1 MRIPMAAIVPLIAS
15 AILMAPAAPAAAE
28 PSIRASTIV
37 VTPSTDLV
45 DQLYIGVSG
54 TGFSPNTTVAIR
66 QCGSRALWVA
76 RCGAA
81 TLVTTDGGGGYATY
95 VQAVRSLTVRD
106 GSVIDCEQ
114 RPGRCGLYAAGELQ
128 RRLGVG
134 APITFNTPPPPTP
147 PPPPPPPPPPLP
159 PADPP
164 ADHLGLTWRVK
175 ELLPAGGVAVGTDS
189 LTNPY
194 EGDTAPETS
203 LPILCLFFD
212 GSPYPSWFIAAYG
225 YGEYNAG
232 WARGWVAATP
242 PVSGTQ
248 LTSRATADAICASH
262 LGPGWR
268 MAEHH
273 DPWYGNP
280 PMSAQWNMWAYG
292 SIPVGTRLW
301 TAIDDQYGN
310 PWD

>member
-1 MRIPMAAIVPLIAS
+1 MPLIFS
-15 AILMAPAAPAAAE
+15 AILMAPPAPASAG
-28 PSIRASTIV
+28 PSGQATV
-37 VTPSTDLV
+37 AVAPSTDLV
-45 DQLYIGVSG
+45 DQLYVRVSG
-54 TGFSPNTTVAIR
+54 TGFRPNMAVAIR
-66 QCGSRALWVA
+66 QCGSRAEWVA

-81 TLVTTDGGGGYATY
+81 TSVTTDESGGYATY
-95 VQAVRSLTVRD
+95 VQADRFLVVRD
-106 GSVIDCEQ
+106 GSIIDCER
-114 RPGRCGLYAAGELQ
+114 RPGRCSLFAASPSL

-175 ELLPAGGVAVGTDS
+175 ELLPAGAVAVGTDS

-194 EGDTAPETS
+194 EGDTAPGTS

-212 GSPYPSWFIAAYG
+212 ASPYPTWFIAAYG

-242 PVSGTQ
+242 PVPCTQ
-248 LTSRATADAICASH
+248 LTSRAAADSICASN

-273 DPWYGNP
+273 DPWFGNP
-280 PMSAQWNMWAYG
+280 PMRGQWNMWAFG
-292 SIPVGTRLW
+292 SIPVGTRVW
-301 TAIDDQYGN
+301 TAIDDQYAN